1 MYRKKI
7 VTALTLLLF
16 LSMIAGIFFCALSM
30 QKGEESRRGTLV
42 RVRISRG
49 RECEEGIQTCENT
62 ADKMWEVTL

>member
-42 RVRISRG
+42 RVRISREGNAKKESRHVRTRRIRCG
-49 RECEEGIQTCENT
+49 R
-62 ADKMWEVTL
+62 